1 VLRLYHRVVEQA
13 LAAAAPEI
21 AALEAMLR
29 PAGDIPGGK

>member
-1 VLRLYHRVVEQA
+1 VVEQA